1 MAASG
6 QKSKKAKRQRA
17 HKRGLAAETW
27 AAWYLR
33 LTGWRILK
41 RRYKTKAGEIDLI
54 AKKRKTVAFVEVK
67 ARKTRDAALE
77 AVTPASQKRIAKAA
91 KIFVSQHPKAGFLRS
106 ASILW
111 LCVPGLCLSGLKTR
125 LRLGIS
131 RRPGN
136 ADRTPSIRF
145 WRTSP
150 K

>member
-91 KIFVSQHPKAGFLRS
+91 KIFVSQHPKAGFFTLRFD
-106 ASILW
+106 I
-111 LCVPGLCLSGLKTR
+111 VVV
-125 LRLGIS
+125 
-131 RRPGN
+131 RPWALPERIEN
-136 ADRTPSIRF
+136 AFEARD
-145 WRTSP
+145 
-150 K
+150 

>member
-6 QKSKKAKRQRA
+6 QKSKKAKRQKA

-91 KIFVSQHPKAGFLRS
+91 KIFVSQHPKAGFFTLRFD
-106 ASILW
+106 I
-111 LCVPGLCLSGLKTR
+111 VVV
-125 LRLGIS
+125 
-131 RRPGN
+131 RPWALPERIEN
-136 ADRTPSIRF
+136 AFEARD
-145 WRTSP
+145 
-150 K
+150 